1 MRRRVWLACAFVTVS
16 VAAPIVSAA
25 PDEAA
30 DVLAAVN
37 KVFAA
42 MAAHDAAAVKAVVE
56 DDAVFINVRPG
67 PDGVPVT
74 RRVTG
79 ADFAAAVGRPGEPWI
94 ERLVEPEVRVHN
106 GLAIVWSA
114 YDFHRAGVLSHCG
127 KEVFTL
133 LKRAD
138 GWKVVHVADTYDRPC
153 TLTLPPSPEVKK

>member
-1 MRRRVWLACAFVTVS
+1 MRRTCFASIVTTVMMALGA
-16 VAAPIVSAA
+16 VASAA
-25 PDEAA
+25 PDDAA

-42 MAAHDAAAVKAVVE
+42 MAAHDPAMVKAVVE

-67 PDGVPVT
+67 PEGIPVT

-79 ADFAAAVGRPGEPWI
+79 AEFAAAVARPDEPWI
-94 ERLVEPEVRVHN
+94 ERLVDPEIRVHN
-106 GLAIVWSA
+106 GLAIVWGT

-133 LKRAD
+133 IRRAD
-138 GWKVVHVADTYDRPC
+138 GWRVVHVADTLDRPC
-153 TLTLPPSPEVKK
+153 QIKIDQ